1 MNGIRDNLLLY
12 YMRVTSGGLING
24 GMVLKQLDDKYFIAK
39 DKGFGVFVRELP
51 VRLTKAQIVSILEQ
65 GGYENLIER
74 NHTIADLRKRLAE
87 INTDDHTSGN
97 VNVPLPTKRV
107 SKPKRTKIAGYAKQI
122 NDIKNLVAGRRADD
136 HIPYD
141 TVSFSMKEMKEM
153 YPSKSIKEIK
163 KALKQG
169 GLG

>member
-1 MNGIRDNLLLY
+1 
-12 YMRVTSGGLING
+12 MRVTSGGLING

-65 GGYENLIER
+65 GGYESLVER
-74 NHTIADLRKRLAE
+74 DHTIADLRKRLAE

-107 SKPKRTKIAGYAKQI
+107 SKKSAKIAGYAKQI
-122 NDIKNLVAGRRADD
+122 NDIKNLVANRSP
-136 HIPYD
+136 HD
-141 TVSFSMKEMKEM
+141 TVVSYSMKELREI

-163 KALKQG
+163 NALKQG
-169 GLG
+169 PLG

>member
-1 MNGIRDNLLLY
+1 
-12 YMRVTSGGLING
+12 MRVTSGGLING
-24 GMVLKQLDDKYFIAK
+24 GMVLKQMDDKYFIAK

-74 NHTIADLRKRLAE
+74 NHTIADLRKRLAN

-107 SKPKRTKIAGYAKQI
+107 SKKSAKIARYAQQI
-122 NDIKNLVAGRRADD
+122 NNIKNLMAGRK
-136 HIPYD
+136 HKMEH
-141 TVSFSMKEMKEM
+141 S
-153 YPSKSIKEIK
+153 
-163 KALKQG
+163 L
-169 GLG
+169 

>member
-1 MNGIRDNLLLY
+1 
-12 YMRVTSGGLING
+12 
-24 GMVLKQLDDKYFIAK
+24 MVLKQLDDKYFIAK

-74 NHTIADLRKRLAE
+74 DHTIADLRKRLAE

-107 SKPKRTKIAGYAKQI
+107 SKKSAKIAGYAKQI
-122 NDIKNLVAGRRADD
+122 NDIKNLVANRSP
-136 HIPYD
+136 HD
-141 TVSFSMKEMKEM
+141 TFVSFSMKELREM

-163 KALKQG
+163 NLVKQG
-169 GLG
+169 GFG